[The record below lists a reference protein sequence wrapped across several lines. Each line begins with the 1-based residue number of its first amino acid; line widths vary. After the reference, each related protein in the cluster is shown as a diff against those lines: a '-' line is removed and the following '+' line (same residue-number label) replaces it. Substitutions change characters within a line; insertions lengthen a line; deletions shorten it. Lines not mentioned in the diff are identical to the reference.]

1 MPSERGSGRIV
12 TDGTAVPIGRRAVV
26 LLLGLALAGCAAA
39 ARPSS
44 GLPHVVVETSAGPIE
59 LEIDSVRAPVT
70 AANFL
75 HWVDARGYDGGSFYR
90 AVTPANDRGTP
101 IIEVV
106 QGGRGL
112 ALENAVAGI
121 AHEPTS
127 VTGLRHRAGTI
138 SMSRDG
144 PRNGNDRILHLRRR
158 CPGARCWRWPR
169 EGRPGVC
176 GVRACGTRHG
186 RRRAHSTLECRRRGA
201 FPLCARAD
209 ACPANRD
216 PHHSSRPYRLAR
228 ACHFGA

>member
-1 MPSERGSGRIV
+1 MPSERRSGRIA
-12 TDGTAVPIGRRAVV
+12 TDGSAVPIGRRAVV

-39 ARPSS
+39 ARPSA

-138 SMSRDG
+138 SMSRDAPG
-144 PRNGNDRILHLRRR
+144 TATTEFFICVGDAPALDAGGGRAKDGLGFAAFGRVVRGMDVVVRIQHSNVGDAA
-158 CPGARCWRWPR
+158 PSPY
-169 EGRPGVC
+169 
-176 GVRACGTRHG
+176 VRGQMLAPPILIRTI
-186 RRRAHSTLECRRRGA
+186 RRG
-201 FPLCARAD
+201 RID
-209 ACPANRD
+209 
-216 PHHSSRPYRLAR
+216 
-228 ACHFGA
+228 